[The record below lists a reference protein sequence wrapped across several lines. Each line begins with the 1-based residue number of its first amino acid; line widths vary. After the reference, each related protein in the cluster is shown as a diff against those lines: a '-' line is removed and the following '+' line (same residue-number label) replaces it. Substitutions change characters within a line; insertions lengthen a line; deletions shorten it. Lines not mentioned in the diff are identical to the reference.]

1 MSSDCL
7 ETKEIGLR
15 KICGA
20 SPSIPT
26 KKSETNP
33 NIAEDEFKKGKNG
46 EISISWKGEGRGLDH
61 KADEGVGEDERD
73 DPKQAG
79 QPEEQPH

>member
-15 KICGA
+15 KIGGA

-26 KKSETNP
+26 KKSETSL

-46 EISISWKGEGRGLDH
+46 EVSISWKGEGRGLDH
-61 KADEGVGEDERD
+61 EADEGVGEDERD